1 MISKDKKH
9 EEQFKNALQAA
20 GAING
25 DGTVKGDFG
34 ASLYLLTGLPNVY
47 ERVEQYIHYDWIDFD
62 PMLALPLSSGERI
75 LVSLAGNL
83 YNGRCFEGY
92 TPMDIVGCC
101 DKEAVELALSAIWM
115 RKRKLLCIGY
125 SIAFADEFAAAKC
138 PAK

>member
-1 MISKDKKH
+1 MIFKDKEH
-9 EEQFKNALQAA
+9 AERFRDALHTA

-25 DGTVKGDFG
+25 DGAVKGDFG
-34 ASLYLLTGLPNVY
+34 ASLFLLTGLPDVY
-47 ERVEQYIHYDWIDFD
+47 GRVEQHIHYGWLNFD

-101 DKEAVELALSAIWM
+101 DKASVELALSAIWM

-138 PAK
+138 TAK